1 MALGIRGISKPTFS
15 SIPSLNPQHD
25 SYKWW
30 VLANIMIGTFM
41 AVLDATIVN
50 VALPKIMAAF
60 GSNLDR
66 IQWVLTIYLL
76 VFGVMLPTSGW
87 VADHFGYKR
96 TYFLALF
103 LFTFG
108 SFLCGMAW
116 NEYSLILFRVVQAMG
131 AGFLMPVG
139 MAIITREF
147 PLRQRGLALGFWAI
161 AAAASVSLG
170 PLIGGYLVDHVGWNA
185 IFDVNVPVGLFGLFA
200 TWVIQREY
208 KTAHTRSFDLAGFI
222 SMAIFLVALL
232 LALSEGNAAW
242 NTGGWTSSF
251 ILTCFLVSGIGLAV
265 FVYVESRAEHPLI
278 DMELFKNFN
287 FAVTN
292 AILFIFGLGMFG
304 STFLLPLYLQ
314 NSLGFT
320 AMQAGAFFLPVG
332 IIQAFVSPVSGLLAD
347 KINPKIPGAIGIF
360 LLAFSLYLNAFLSPY
375 SEHAQ
380 IMLPL
385 VIRGFAMGLLFT
397 PLSTLALSSIPKQK
411 IAQASGLFN
420 VIRQLGGSFGV
431 AMMGAMLTRRTI
443 YHTATF
449 GQMIDTRS
457 VSFQRIVSHLSQF
470 AQMNV
475 GGTRVEALTR
485 AKALIVSHVAK
496 QAFVKAVNDDFLLA
510 AAISIAGFFPILI
523 LKTQKRK
530 KKGQLKNSGLSQT
543 AGRHESTL
551 PSGE

>member
-1 MALGIRGISKPTFS
+1 MPFSSSSKPKNSAFGRV
-15 SIPSLNPQHD
+15 PSLNPAHG

-60 GSNLDR
+60 GSDLDR
-66 IQWVLTIYLL
+66 IQWVLTAYLL

-96 TYFLALF
+96 TYFFALF

-108 SFLCGMAW
+108 SFLCGLAW
-116 NEYSLILFRVVQAMG
+116 NEYSLIFFRVVQAIG

-139 MAIITREF
+139 MAIVTREF
-147 PLRQRGLALGFWAI
+147 PTEQRGVALGFWAI

-170 PLIGGYLVDHVGWNA
+170 PLIGGYLVDHIGWNA
-185 IFDVNVPVGLFGLFA
+185 IFDVNVPVGIFGLYA

-208 KTAHTRSFDLAGFI
+208 KSEHTRSFDLVGFI
-222 SMAIFLVALL
+222 AMAVFLIALL

-242 NTGGWTSSF
+242 NTGGWTSPF
-251 ILTCFLVSGIGLAV
+251 ILTCFLISGIGLIV
-265 FVYVESRAEHPLI
+265 FLYVEFTIEHPLI
-278 DMELFKNFN
+278 EISLFKDFN

-320 AMQAGAFFLPVG
+320 ALQAGAFFLPVG
-332 IIQAFVSPVSGLLAD
+332 IIQAFTSPISGLLSD
-347 KINPKIPGAIGIF
+347 KINPKIPGALGVF
-360 LLAFSLYLNAFLSPY
+360 LLAVSLYMNSFLSLY

-385 VIRGFAMGLLFT
+385 VVRGFAMGLLFT
-397 PLSTLALSSIPKQK
+397 PLSTLALSRIPRHK

-431 AMMGAMLTRRTI
+431 AFMGAMLTRRTL
-443 YHTATF
+443 YHTAQY
-449 GQMIDTRS
+449 GQMIDSQSPAFRQVLSGLTR
-457 VSFQRIVSHLSQF
+457 FSQ
-470 AQMNV
+470 ANLGGSQNV
-475 GGTRVEALTR
+475 ALLR
-485 AKALIVSHVAK
+485 AKALLLSHVGK
-496 QAFVKAVNDDFLLA
+496 QAFVQAVCDDFLIA
-510 AAISIAGFFPILI
+510 AAISIAGVLPILV
-523 LKTQKRK
+523 LRTRKRAK
-530 KKGQLKNSGLSQT
+530 
-543 AGRHESTL
+543 AGPPPAAME
-551 PSGE
+551 